1 MKYKCFVG
9 GSANVV
15 CPNSSHNPKNPNY
28 KKELAKD
35 RRNYKHKPKSEDG
48 RGRPKEYTKE
58 QAKKREKE
66 ASKKSYVKRKKE
78 GKIKTKGKYYKKP
91 QAKPQA
97 EIKKGKITL
106 SFD

>member
-1 MKYKCFVG
+1 MMYKCFVG
-9 GSANVV
+9 GSSNVV

-35 RRNYKHKPKSEDG
+35 RREYKHVPKSQDK

-58 QAKKREKE
+58 QAKKREKL
-66 ASKKSYVKRKKE
+66 ASQKSYAKRKKE
-78 GKIKTKGKYYKKP
+78 GKYYKKP
-91 QAKPQA
+91 KVEPKA
-97 EIKKGKITL
+97 EIKKGKFTI

>member
-1 MKYKCFVG
+1 MNYNCFVG
-9 GSANVV
+9 GSSNVV
-15 CPNSSHNPKNPNY
+15 CPNSRHNPKNPNY
-28 KKELAKD
+28 QKELAKD

-66 ASKKSYVKRKKE
+66 ASKRSYAKRKKE
-78 GKIKTKGKYYKKP
+78 GKIKTKAEP
-91 QAKPQA
+91 EAKF
-97 EIKKGKITL
+97 KKGKFTV